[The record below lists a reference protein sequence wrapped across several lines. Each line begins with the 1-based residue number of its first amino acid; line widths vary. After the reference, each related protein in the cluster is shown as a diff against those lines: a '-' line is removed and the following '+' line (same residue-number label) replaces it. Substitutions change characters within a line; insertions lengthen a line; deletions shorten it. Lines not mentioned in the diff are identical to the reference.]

1 MKAIGRNRTIS
12 QEDIVFEFVEI
23 FQITSIILIYNII
36 LKSSST
42 IILKYLQN
50 IFEKLKIS
58 LITSNPL
65 YETTKILN

>member
-1 MKAIGRNRTIS
+1 MKTIGRNRTIS

-42 IILKYLQN
+42 IIQKYLQN
-50 IFEKLKIS
+50 IFLK
-58 LITSNPL
+58 N
-65 YETTKILN
+65 